1 MEYPDDVMYA
11 VAERALGE
19 WNLGAAKIALIS
31 RSENVVFRV
40 DVEDGRRYALRVH
53 RPGYHT
59 LAELESEQM
68 WTAALNQAGIGAPLA
83 QRTRAGDH
91 YAAVGVPGT
100 RGIRCVGLVPWFDG
114 VRLDE
119 QIEGAPDP
127 ATRDAYFEKLGRL
140 MAAMHDQALDWRPPA
155 PFQRHSLDADGFMG
169 EAPFWGRF
177 WEIPQLTSEQRE
189 ILADA
194 RARLHARLSGY
205 DKNRG
210 TYSMIHADLRAS
222 NVLTLGD
229 QLQVIDFDDAGF
241 GWHQY
246 DMAVVLFDYAIAPD
260 LEAIRDALIRGYR
273 SRRAISEED
282 LELLPLFL
290 LIRALASLGWLND
303 RPEVELYRLLPSLIE
318 FSCSQARSFFRAG

>member
-1 MEYPDDVMYA
+1 MEYPDDVMRA

-19 WNLGAAKIALIS
+19 WDLGTAKIQLIS

-40 DVEDGRRYALRVH
+40 DAEDDRPYALRVH
-53 RPGYHT
+53 RAGYHT

-68 WTAALNQAGIGAPLA
+68 WTAALNEAGIGAPLA
-83 QRTRAGDH
+83 ERTRAGDQ

-100 RGIRCVGLVPWFDG
+100 QEVRYVGLVPWFDG

-119 QIEGAPDP
+119 QIEGASDA
-127 ATRDAYFEKLGRL
+127 ATRDSYFETLGRL
-140 MAAMHDQALDWRPPA
+140 MAAMHDQALDWQLPA
-155 PFQRHSLDADGFMG
+155 RFQRHSLDADGFMG

-177 WEIPQLTSEQRE
+177 WDVPQLTSEQRE
-189 ILADA
+189 TLVDA
-194 RARLHARLSGY
+194 RARIHARLSEC
-205 DKNRG
+205 DKDHG
-210 TYSMIHADLRAS
+210 TYSVIHADLRAS
-222 NVLTLGD
+222 NVLAMGD

-246 DMAVVLFDYAIAPD
+246 DMAVVLFDYSIGPD
-260 LEAIRDALIRGYR
+260 FEAVRDALIRGYR

-303 RPEVELYRLLPSLIE
+303 RPEVDLYRLLPSLIE
-318 FSCSQARSFFRAG
+318 LSCSRARSFLQAV

>member
-1 MEYPDDVMYA
+1 MHA

-19 WNLGAAKIALIS
+19 WNLGVAKIELIS

-40 DVEDGRRYALRVH
+40 DVEDDRPYALRVH

-83 QRTRAGDH
+83 RKTRAGDH
-91 YAAVGVPGT
+91 YAAVGIPGT
-100 RGIRCVGLVPWFDG
+100 REVRYVGLVPWFDG
-114 VRLDE
+114 VRLDDR
-119 QIEGAPDP
+119 IEGAPDE
-127 ATRDAYFEKLGRL
+127 ATRDSYFEKLGRL
-140 MAAMHDQALDWRPPA
+140 MAAMHDQALGWRLPA
-155 PFQRHSLDADGFMG
+155 RFQRHSLDADGFMG

-194 RARLHARLSGY
+194 RARIHARLSAY

-210 TYSMIHADLRAS
+210 NYSMIHADLRTA
-222 NVLTLGD
+222 NVLTMGD

-246 DMAVVLFDYAIAPD
+246 DMAVVLFDYSIGPD
-260 LEAIRDALIRGYR
+260 FEAVRDALIRGYR

-290 LIRALASLGWLND
+290 LIRTLASLGWLND
-303 RPEVELYRLLPSLIE
+303 RPEVGLYRLLPSLIE
-318 FSCSQARSFFRAG
+318 VSCSQARLFLQTE